1 MKAKKIVG
9 TVLAAAAL
17 AAAIAVDCA
26 CSYFGDLINLYF
38 RDTVNTSFD
47 MTPADALKDAQAFTQ
62 KEAEEGFILLKND
75 SNALPM
81 KDTKKINVFG
91 NGSYQTLYQGS
102 GSASS
107 WFKQDLNTNVKIKDQ
122 DLRVISLNLYKDKEF
137 VVVECHNYFDGEL
150 KTIDGALTT
159 TKKNKGYHGLGIK
172 SIKNICNA
180 YGGTYFQEHNG
191 QVFHTTIT
199 FNSVE

>member
-1 MKAKKIVG
+1 MKKREKCVRKNIEF
-9 TVLAAAAL
+9 T
-17 AAAIAVDCA
+17 
-26 CSYFGDLINLYF
+26 FNGDTSI
-38 RDTVNTSFD
+38 TSF
-47 MTPADALKDAQAFTQ
+47 M
-62 KEAEEGFILLKND
+62 KESDVYVL
-75 SNALPM
+75 
-81 KDTKKINVFG
+81 FG
-91 NGSYQTLYQGS
+91 NLIDTAIE
-102 GSASS
+102 AS
-107 WFKQDLNTNVKIKDQ
+107 DKIEDQ